1 MRDLYIQGIFNEY
14 MGRRDQARADL
25 NIYLN
30 NQVAIGEHPNIAE
43 EIKGKIEEIEKYD
56 SLVSQMQKLF
66 READPSDSSEPL
78 EAPNN

>member
-1 MRDLYIQGIFNEY
+1 MRELYIQGIFNEY

-30 NQVAIGEHPNIAE
+30 NQVAIGEHPNIGE

-66 READPSDSSEPL
+66 RESDPAESL
-78 EAPNN
+78 EAPDN

>member
-1 MRDLYIQGIFNEY
+1 MRELYIQGIFNEY

-66 READPSDSSEPL
+66 RESDPAESL
-78 EAPNN
+78 EAPDN

>member
-25 NIYLN
+25 NVYLH

-43 EIKGKIEEIEKYD
+43 EIKRKIEEIEKYD

-66 READPSDSSEPL
+66 RESDSPEPL
-78 EAPNN
+78 ESPNN